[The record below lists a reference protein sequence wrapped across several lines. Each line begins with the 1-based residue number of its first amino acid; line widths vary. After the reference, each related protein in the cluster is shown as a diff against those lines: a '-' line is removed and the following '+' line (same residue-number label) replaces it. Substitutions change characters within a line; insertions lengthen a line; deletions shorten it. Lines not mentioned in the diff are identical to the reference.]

1 MFASACSRG
10 GSAAVAAAAASASLA
25 PRSSLRGSS
34 SRARGAR
41 GAARVRGPAPGRP
54 RSQRRWVARAAA
66 DDAPAGVLPSL
77 ATELATLADLQAKG
91 VLTAE
96 QFERAK
102 DAVIAGANKEE
113 APEDAADGNRDEEES
128 AEERTDSA
136 SAPASEP
143 TDDGFKTSLGDDPA
157 FAAALS
163 SVSSLEA
170 SLPDPASASAS
181 EVEADAESSSPPPP
195 TPEDFVP
202 PVIDWGDVKPR
213 SIDEDD
219 AFPIT
224 STAAALDAAMESSA
238 ADGFV
243 PPPATSSSSSSS
255 SSLASLAPAPETQQ
269 EQVRSFLY
277 PDEDQLPDDVNMTVW
292 EHLEELRDRALI
304 SAGACAAAILLCF
317 CFAKDLVIFLEAP
330 VASEG
335 VRFLQL
341 GPGEYFFTTVKV
353 AGYCGLLL
361 GAPVVLYEAIA
372 YVVPGLTRDER
383 KVLGPIVLGSSVLF
397 YAGIVFAYSILTPAA
412 LKFFVGYSS
421 EAVESLWSIDQYF
434 EFVLVLLFSTGLSFQ
449 VPVIQLLLGQ
459 TGLVSSKQ
467 MLSVWR
473 YVVVGSV
480 VAAAV
485 LTPSTDPF
493 TQMLLAVPLMSL
505 YLGGAAAVGLVE
517 RKRDGGEEL
526 PEGR

>member
-170 SLPDPASASAS
+170 SLPDPASAWAS
-181 EVEADAESSSPPPP
+181 EA
-195 TPEDFVP
+195 
-202 PVIDWGDVKPR
+202 
-213 SIDEDD
+213 
-219 AFPIT
+219 
-224 STAAALDAAMESSA
+224 
-238 ADGFV
+238 
-243 PPPATSSSSSSS
+243 
-255 SSLASLAPAPETQQ
+255 
-269 EQVRSFLY
+269 
-277 PDEDQLPDDVNMTVW
+277 
-292 EHLEELRDRALI
+292 
-304 SAGACAAAILLCF
+304 
-317 CFAKDLVIFLEAP
+317 
-330 VASEG
+330 
-335 VRFLQL
+335 
-341 GPGEYFFTTVKV
+341 
-353 AGYCGLLL
+353 
-361 GAPVVLYEAIA
+361 
-372 YVVPGLTRDER
+372 
-383 KVLGPIVLGSSVLF
+383 
-397 YAGIVFAYSILTPAA
+397 
-412 LKFFVGYSS
+412 
-421 EAVESLWSIDQYF
+421 
-434 EFVLVLLFSTGLSFQ
+434 
-449 VPVIQLLLGQ
+449 
-459 TGLVSSKQ
+459 
-467 MLSVWR
+467 
-473 YVVVGSV
+473 
-480 VAAAV
+480 
-485 LTPSTDPF
+485 
-493 TQMLLAVPLMSL
+493 
-505 YLGGAAAVGLVE
+505 
-517 RKRDGGEEL
+517 
-526 PEGR
+526 